1 MGRGCHLRYLYT
13 NVPAYFRCVCVCQIL
28 STMTKVLQKNG
39 YNFEFSDK
47 ELLRQI
53 NLHQEAPQQPE
64 ETAISVA
71 SASNNCQP
79 YKGDPFLAC
88 SMFIEALGLA

>member
-1 MGRGCHLRYLYT
+1 MCL
-13 NVPAYFRCVCVCQIL
+13 PISAVCVCQIL

-64 ETAISVA
+64 ETTISVA

-88 SMFIEALGLA
+88 SMYIEALGLA